1 VTNRAIFNRKY
12 TEFQPGDT
20 PVFLVNGGGVT
31 SSSPTSLVNFTAGA
45 DLIQGEV
52 VYVSGVYA
60 VPATAVS
67 GVDSAQH
74 QAVGLTAEAAVQNAT
89 VSVNLDDIAVVSAA
103 NLTADTQLTPGQYY
117 YLAREKGKLVSA
129 DAPSG
134 ITMSG
139 GYAAVVP
146 LGLAL
151 STSELQ
157 VEIQGPII
165 LVD

>member
-1 VTNRAIFNRKY
+1 MANRSIFNRRY
-12 TEFQPGDT
+12 TSYTPGST
-20 PVFLVNGGGVT
+20 QVWLVNGQGVT
-31 SSSPTSLVNFTAGA
+31 TSPTTTLDFTAGET
-45 DLIQGEV
+45 LIQGEV
-52 VYVSGVYA
+52 VYVSGA
-60 VPATAVS
+60 VVLGANAASGAAPELYNPIGITNAAAAATETV
-67 GVDSAQH
+67 GVILDS
-74 QAVGLTAEAAVQNAT
+74 NAT
-89 VSVNLDDIAVVSAA
+89 ISSSNLIHESAM
-103 NLTADTQLTPGQYY
+103 TPGQYY

-139 GYAAVVP
+139 GYSAVVP

>member
-1 VTNRAIFNRKY
+1 MANRSIFNRRY
-12 TEFQPGDT
+12 TSYTPGNT
-20 PVFLVNGGGVT
+20 QVWLVNGQGVT
-31 SSSPTSLVNFTAGA
+31 TSPTTTLDFTAGET
-45 DLIQGEV
+45 LIQGEV
-52 VYVSGVYA
+52 VYVSGA
-60 VPATAVS
+60 VVLGANASS
-67 GVDSAQH
+67 GVAPELYNPIGITNAAAAATETVGVILDS
-74 QAVGLTAEAAVQNAT
+74 NAT
-89 VSVNLDDIAVVSAA
+89 ISSSNLIHESAM
-103 NLTADTQLTPGQYY
+103 TPGQYY
-117 YLAREKGKLVSA
+117 YLASEKGKLVSA

>member
-1 VTNRAIFNRKY
+1 MANRSIFNRRY
-12 TEFQPGDT
+12 TSYTPGST
-20 PVFLVNGGGVT
+20 QVWLVNGQGVT
-31 SSSPTSLVNFTAGA
+31 TSPTTTLDFTAGET
-45 DLIQGEV
+45 LIQGEV
-52 VYVSGVYA
+52 VYVSGA
-60 VPATAVS
+60 VVLGANAAS
-67 GVDSAQH
+67 GVA
-74 QAVGLTAEAAVQNAT
+74 AELYNPIGITNAAAAEAETVGVILDSNAT
-89 VSVNLDDIAVVSAA
+89 ISSSNLIHESAM
-103 NLTADTQLTPGQYY
+103 TPGQYY

>member
-1 VTNRAIFNRKY
+1 MANRSIFNRRY
-12 TEFQPGDT
+12 TSYTPGST
-20 PVFLVNGGGVT
+20 QVWLVNGQGVT
-31 SSSPTSLVNFTAGA
+31 TSPITTLDFTAGET
-45 DLIQGEV
+45 LVQGEV
-52 VYVSGVYA
+52 VYVSGA
-60 VPATAVS
+60 VVLGANAAS
-67 GVDSAQH
+67 GVAPELYNPIGITN
-74 QAVGLTAEAAVQNAT
+74 AAAAATETVGVVLDNNAT
-89 VSVNLDDIAVVSAA
+89 ISSSNLIHESAM
-103 NLTADTQLTPGQYY
+103 TPGQYY

>member
-1 VTNRAIFNRKY
+1 MANRSIFNRRY
-12 TEFQPGDT
+12 TSYTPGST
-20 PVFLVNGGGVT
+20 QVWLVNGQGVT
-31 SSSPTSLVNFTAGA
+31 TSPTTTLDFTAGET
-45 DLIQGEV
+45 LIQGEV
-52 VYVSGVYA
+52 VYVSGA
-60 VPATAVS
+60 VVLGANAAS
-67 GVDSAQH
+67 GVAPELYNPIGITN
-74 QAVGLTAEAAVQNAT
+74 AAAAEAETVGVILDSNAT
-89 VSVNLDDIAVVSAA
+89 ISSSNLIHESAM
-103 NLTADTQLTPGQYY
+103 TPGQYY

-134 ITMSG
+134 ITMAG
-139 GYAAVVP
+139 GYAAVAP

>member
-1 VTNRAIFNRKY
+1 MANRSIFNRRY
-12 TEFQPGDT
+12 TSYTPGST
-20 PVFLVNGGGVT
+20 QVWLVNGQGVT
-31 SSSPTSLVNFTAGA
+31 TSPTTTLDFTAGET
-45 DLIQGEV
+45 LVQGEV
-52 VYVSGVYA
+52 VYVSGA
-60 VPATAVS
+60 VVLGANAAS
-67 GVDSAQH
+67 GVASELYNPIGITNA
-74 QAVGLTAEAAVQNAT
+74 AAAATETVGVVLDNNAT
-89 VSVNLDDIAVVSAA
+89 ISSDNLIHESAM
-103 NLTADTQLTPGQYY
+103 TPGQYY

-139 GYAAVVP
+139 GYAAAVP

>member
-1 VTNRAIFNRKY
+1 MANRSIFNRRY
-12 TEFQPGDT
+12 TSYTPGST
-20 PVFLVNGGGVT
+20 QVWLVNGQGVT
-31 SSSPTSLVNFTAGA
+31 TSPTTTLDFTAGET
-45 DLIQGEV
+45 LVQGEV
-52 VYVSGVYA
+52 VYVSGA
-60 VPATAVS
+60 VVLGANAAS
-67 GVDSAQH
+67 GVAPELYNPIGITN
-74 QAVGLTAEAAVQNAT
+74 AAAAATETVGVVLDNNAT
-89 VSVNLDDIAVVSAA
+89 ISSSNLIHESAM
-103 NLTADTQLTPGQYY
+103 TPGQYY

-139 GYAAVVP
+139 GYSAAVP

>member
-1 VTNRAIFNRKY
+1 MTNRAIFNRRY
-12 TEFQPGDT
+12 SSFTADGTE
-20 PVFLVNGGGVT
+20 VWLVNGAGVT
-31 SSSPTSLVNFTAGA
+31 TTPVSTLSFTAGE

-52 VYVSGVYA
+52 VYVSGA
-60 VPATAVS
+60 VVLGANAAS
-67 GVDSAQH
+67 GVAPELYNPI
-74 QAVGLTAEAAVQNAT
+74 GITNAAAAATET
-89 VSVNLDDIAVVSAA
+89 VSVVLDSNAIISSA
-103 NLTADTQLTPGQYY
+103 NLIHESSMTPGQYY

-139 GYAAVVP
+139 GYAAVVS

-157 VEIQGPII
+157 IETQGPII

>member
-1 VTNRAIFNRKY
+1 MSERTNDRQD
-12 TEFQPGDT
+12 QPLSQQLPVVETFHSLQGEGLHAGRSAFFIRLAGCTVGCSWCDT
-20 PVFLVNGGGVT
+20 KHSWPQSSHPLQRVENLAAAAAEAETVGVILDSNAT
-31 SSSPTSLVNFTAGA
+31 ISSSN
-45 DLIQGEV
+45 LIHE
-52 VYVSGVYA
+52 
-60 VPATAVS
+60 
-67 GVDSAQH
+67 SAM
-74 QAVGLTAEAAVQNAT
+74 
-89 VSVNLDDIAVVSAA
+89 
-103 NLTADTQLTPGQYY
+103 TPGQYY

-134 ITMSG
+134 ITMAG
-139 GYAAVVP
+139 GYAAVAP

>member
-1 VTNRAIFNRKY
+1 MANRSIFNRRY
-12 TEFQPGDT
+12 TSYTPGST
-20 PVFLVNGGGVT
+20 QVWLVNGQGVT
-31 SSSPTSLVNFTAGA
+31 TSPITTLDFTAGET
-45 DLIQGEV
+45 LVQGEA
-52 VYVSGVYA
+52 VYVSGA
-60 VPATAVS
+60 VVPGANAAS
-67 GVDSAQH
+67 GVAPELYNPIGITNAAADATET
-74 QAVGLTAEAAVQNAT
+74 VGVVLDNNAT
-89 VSVNLDDIAVVSAA
+89 ISSSNLIHESAM
-103 NLTADTQLTPGQYY
+103 TPGQYY